1 MKDLPHWLFF
11 LLFLCWFSSSL
22 QSKEWT
28 APYLWTWSLLYLPS
42 LPEWLILP
50 SRFKYHPYTVDSP
63 HLYLHCRPHPW
74 SGLGGP
80 CEYLDVS
87 GTSNITCPTW
97 ASDFLPQSCLS
108 HGFPILVKG
117 NFILSVAQA
126 RAFRTTLDMT
136 LSHHTF
142 DAAEFRWLYLQNSS
156 DSIFITMILSFL
168 SQPMLKEEGFKF
180 YFLEWGYIL
189 TVVRILLHERFVPPL
204 LKYFLRCRCNE
215 IFWACKRSD
224 TVWEKY
230 RLIFPPVSLTALGD
244 MRKYWG
250 QSFLHHPD

>member
-97 ASDFLPQSCLS
+97 ASDFLPQSCFS

-168 SQPMLKEEGFKF
+168 SQPPLSSHWHCNSYLPLPASNSQSIFVE
-180 YFLEWGYIL
+180 
-189 TVVRILLHERFVPPL
+189 LHLSWNRPL
-204 LKYFLRCRCNE
+204 LSITLSPLRN
-215 IFWACKRSD
+215 A
-224 TVWEKY
+224 T
-230 RLIFPPVSLTALGD
+230 LI
-244 MRKYWG
+244 
-250 QSFLHHPD
+250 